1 MILIMLIHWSFFPWN
16 SVLKDIKASFKNFLD
31 WCMDPGISHKS
42 IKGEFSFQP
51 PFFRLHVTFSGRPF
65 LVIKTGLSHMVYTL
79 IVPVCF
85 LSRIYHFRNYTIKC
99 VLLSYRPSLTTQ
111 FHEIR
116 DRAYFINLFLAFA
129 GSQSSLWKGGKERKK
144 PLLGTSGPTLSNYPR

>member
-1 MILIMLIHWSFFPWN
+1 
-16 SVLKDIKASFKNFLD
+16 
-31 WCMDPGISHKS
+31 MDPGISHKS
-42 IKGEFSFQP
+42 IKGEFSLQP

-99 VLLSYRPSLTTQ
+99 VLLSYLPSLTTQ

-116 DRAYFINLFLAFA
+116 DCVYFIDLFLAFA
-129 GSQSSLWKGGKERKK
+129 GSQSSLWKGGKVKKK